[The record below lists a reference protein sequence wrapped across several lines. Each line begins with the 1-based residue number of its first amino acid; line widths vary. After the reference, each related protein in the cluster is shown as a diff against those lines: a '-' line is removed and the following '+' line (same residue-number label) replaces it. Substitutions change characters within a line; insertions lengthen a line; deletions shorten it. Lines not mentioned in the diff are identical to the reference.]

1 MQPISICGFTYDPFP
16 GGHYIHSFHDQTWEY
31 YENEGKE
38 HPRTVRFPFSTP
50 KHCGL
55 TGKRC
60 WCEIAEIRIVRS
72 FERHLGRTQLVRKD
86 QGPHPRR
93 EMDTRGVGPAKR
105 RVLDPATRKEDGDY
119 TSGLHTGMG
128 LTSFK
133 D

>member
-1 MQPISICGFTYDPFP
+1 MLVLDRRNTD
-16 GGHYIHSFHDQTWEY
+16 
-31 YENEGKE
+31 
-38 HPRTVRFPFSTP
+38 
-50 KHCGL
+50 
-55 TGKRC
+55 
-60 WCEIAEIRIVRS
+60 VRS

-133 D
+133 DRLGVPRVARVCVHQTPTQGSRSGPSTQFRRCL